1 MNELNERPKYTLII
15 ASNKKNIKNN
25 ENDEIDY
32 IEDLINYYQERYP

>member
-1 MNELNERPKYTLII
+1 MKDLNILWLLLPT
-15 ASNKKNIKNN
+15 KKNIKNN